1 MSDGL
6 SEAHTFDRIQRRLEK
21 AALDMYNAIRDAQEG
36 YRGTVISNIAET
48 VNEELKGS
56 GYKLVRERA

>member
-6 SEAHTFDRIQRRLEK
+6 SEAHAFERMQQKLEK
-21 AALDMYNAIRDAQEG
+21 AALDLYNAIRDAQDG

-48 VNEELKGS
+48 VNEELKGC
-56 GYKLVRERA
+56 GYQLVRKRP